1 MCVLIATLMRFPM
14 SDSMA
19 LRLMSLRHSSEQR
32 ARAPQ
37 RHLPCALFILLFTLE
52 PCSALAQ
59 PVALVL
65 LWAIFYF
72 TPTFCCC
79 FLCVFLFAA
88 CKHNK
93 YLHKYASACVCWC
106 AFAFKCLRICLFL
119 QHLWRILLHL
129 CRLCVCI

>member
-32 ARAPQ
+32 ARALQ

-65 LWAIFYF
+65 LRAFFYF

-79 FLCVFLFAA
+79 F
-88 CKHNK
+88 
-93 YLHKYASACVCWC
+93 CVCFYLPH
-106 AFAFKCLRICLFL
+106 ASIISICISMQALV
-119 QHLWRILLHL
+119 
-129 CRLCVCI
+129 CVGVRLPLSV